1 MKSFQEGSVISLEVR
16 VIVQV
21 GEINTMS
28 EILGE
33 DVLRVMF
40 CVLVDEEESQ
50 LAMRRVGS
58 AYRWA
63 ALSVQ
68 ISQLSASRKGG
79 NISPNQSARS
89 ERTEFWV
96 SSRLSISYRRLL
108 SVSPLVVAQTQIS
121 MFMTHGTG
129 TCFIFHLVYAVS
141 MLKSECS
148 DSGTSGAVMK

>member
-1 MKSFQEGSVISLEVR
+1 MKSFQEGSVISLEVQI
-16 VIVQV
+16 IVQV

-68 ISQLSASRKGG
+68 ISQLFAGRKGG
-79 NISPNQSARS
+79 NISPHQSARS

-108 SVSPLVVAQTQIS
+108 SV
-121 MFMTHGTG
+121 
-129 TCFIFHLVYAVS
+129 
-141 MLKSECS
+141 
-148 DSGTSGAVMK
+148 